1 MDELSGDEF
10 AVLLVSVFAAP
21 VFLLAWGSLLLRP
34 CPMGRRQPGRGVLA
48 FLPLVPVVT
57 FHLVL
62 TRLADREVREHG
74 VYEFLFVAL
83 GIAWLMFG
91 LIAARL
97 CGIGPR
103 QQLVDQVNPA
113 AAPVVGGAVFGVGMC
128 FAGANVG
135 GGATIWS
142 TIVPAVLASVTWGA
156 LWLVA
161 DLLSGT
167 SLAITIDRDEAA
179 GWRVCGAV
187 VASGII
193 LGRAVAGDYHGADET
208 LRDFVRQGLPAAVV
222 MFILVPMHV
231 LWRPTPRRTRP
242 DVFLFGVFPAVGFF
256 IVVIVDLL
264 CLGWPEV
271 KS

>member
-10 AVLLVSVFAAP
+10 VVLLVSVFAAP

-48 FLPLVPVVT
+48 FLPLVPVVIY
-57 FHLVL
+57 HLVL
-62 TRLADREVREHG
+62 THLADREVREHG

-91 LIAARL
+91 SSVARL
-97 CGIGPR
+97 RGVWPR

-113 AAPVVGGAVFGVGMC
+113 AAPVVGGAVLGVAVC

-142 TIVPAVLASVTWGA
+142 TILPAVLASATWGG
-156 LWLVA
+156 LWLIA
-161 DLLSGT
+161 DLLSGV
-167 SLAITIDRDEAA
+167 SMAITIDRDDAS
-179 GWRVCGAV
+179 GWRVGGAIL
-187 VASGII
+187 ASGII

-208 LRDFVRQGLPAAVV
+208 LRDFVRQAWPAAVV
-222 MFILVPMHV
+222 MFALVAMHAR
-231 LWRPTPRRTRP
+231 WRPTPQRTRP
-242 DVFLFGVFPAVGFF
+242 DVFLFGVFPAVVFF
-256 IVVIVDLL
+256 IAAIVDLL